1 MKRYFIASGCLFM
14 LLSCRTVIIEMKD
27 YTPDPNQTVYEI
39 GVVKTNSGLS
49 PEMKN
54 IHIGIEYR
62 PQCKQRNGMS
72 SVKIQTH
79 SVVKVYYTHFK
90 TVYNSKPTAIAIT
103 TILFPALI
111 LADSYTLFGYFSP
124 LPNGTMS
131 YYTCAP
137 TDPQVIK
144 IEETKEPETPK
155 FIENFIPIATVHQ
168 SSGQTVTMVHSAQ
181 AIRIGEVLYVD
192 DSLGR
197 KIAVTITRVFHTR
210 SDAHLSQPAR
220 IGQGA
225 KVYRKIMAPAN
236 K

>member
-39 GVVKTNSGLS
+39 GVVKVDSGLD
-49 PEMKN
+49 PN
-54 IHIGIEYR
+54 IHIGIHYR

-72 SVKIQTH
+72 SVKIQAH
-79 SVVKVYYTHFK
+79 SIVKVYYTHFK
-90 TVYNSKPTAIAIT
+90 TVYNSKPIAIAIT
-103 TILFPALI
+103 TILFPGMI
-111 LADSYTLFGYFSP
+111 LADTYTLFGYLSP
-124 LPNGTMS
+124 MPNATMS
-131 YYTCAP
+131 YYTCAS
-137 TDPQVIK
+137 TKPQVVK
-144 IEETKEPETPK
+144 TEETKEPETSK

-210 SDAHLSQPAR
+210 SDAQLSQPAR

-225 KVYRKIMAPAN
+225 KVYRKIMVPAN